1 MEDKV
6 DYQEKEGE
14 EEARVGEGGQQKI
27 EVRRNER
34 ERGII

>member
-14 EEARVGEGGQQKI
+14 EEARVGGGEHQKI